1 MRISDWSS
9 DVCAADLPS
18 IPRLEPLLEKLRD
31 ATNETAILGTRQGD
45 RVIYLAVAQGPQ
57 PIRHMSRAGE
67 LTPIHASALGKSWL
81 TPAPPDDRATLVK
94 RRAHPPV
101 TRNTRTGPTPFT
113 SPTAP

>member
-45 RVIYLAVAQGPQ
+45 RVIYLAVAEGQQ
-57 PIRHMSRAGE
+57 TIRYMSRAGE
-67 LTPIHASALGKSWL
+67 LKPIHASAIGKALL
-81 TPAPPDDRATLVK
+81 TTAPADERADLVK
-94 RRAHPPV
+94 IGRAHV
-101 TRNTRTGPTPFT
+101 
-113 SPTAP
+113 